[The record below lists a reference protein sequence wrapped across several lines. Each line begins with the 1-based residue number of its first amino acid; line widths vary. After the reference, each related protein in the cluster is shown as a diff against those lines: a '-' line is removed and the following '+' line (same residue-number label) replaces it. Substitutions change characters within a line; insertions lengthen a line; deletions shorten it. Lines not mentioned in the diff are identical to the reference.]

1 VSKLTSW
8 FGGRGRYD
16 GNSAVVMQIAR
27 EVVERRRSVQGAL
40 NEVRHPAVLDAL
52 SDEDFRVLDET
63 VEDNAD
69 YDPEYAIVL
78 ARLSHAAARAKGFDR
93 QIVDAALTLDAL
105 LPPDDPS
112 REREQLLRDAYV
124 IAQRAGYVR
133 GGRLALARLG
143 MRAAEADEFER
154 ARILLSQQLDI
165 ADESTDSAAEVDS
178 SLLLG
183 DILKRAG
190 DSIVAQSY
198 YRRASRSAARLD
210 YHRGVAE
217 ALVRQIEL
225 MEPGTS
231 DETLAAL
238 QRQALDAAQRTADL
252 SLQSRIV
259 LSLAETLARSGRIE
273 EVVPQLEMGVSIAQQ
288 IGDLSTESRCLM
300 ALAAAER
307 RLGRTPAVAERQRA
321 LVDLEDRLGNRN
333 AAANWAVRLG
343 TSELDLNR
351 PNEALQ
357 AFSQARKFA
366 TQVADLKLEQ
376 RALGGIGASYTLL
389 GRPADALDNLMQALD
404 LARRSSDLPHE
415 AQWLAS
421 IGQALWKFNQPED
434 ALRALTEAL
443 GIARR
448 IDDGELQ
455 SNILT
460 LLGQIHAAE
469 GQIPRARECY
479 HRALELN
486 RRLGQPGEEIHLL
499 GALAGLAL
507 DTRQV
512 GHAVALYEQAL
523 HIAIETGDRLEAV
536 RLHGR
541 LGRIA
546 QSQRDLQD
554 ALDHYRRAVDLA
566 ETIDQPAMLRQALLH
581 LATAQH
587 AVGDNGALHSYRRSL
602 TLAQQAA
609 DGASEA
615 LIRLNIGLILTADG
629 HRDEG
634 LDYLYRSAAIASEVW
649 PEGSDLERQAEEA
662 IAQYAEQP
670 LAETTHWSAS
680 DLSRGDYPFEPE
692 YQGTYYEDDE
702 IYTES
707 TLPPH

>member
-1 VSKLTSW
+1 
-8 FGGRGRYD
+8 
-16 GNSAVVMQIAR
+16 MQIAR

-40 NEVRHPAVLDAL
+40 NEVRHPAVLDSL
-52 SDEDFRVLDET
+52 SDEALRVLAAMIEAK
-63 VEDNAD
+63 AD
-69 YDPEYAIVL
+69 YDPEYAILL
-78 ARLSHAAARAKGFDR
+78 ARLTHAAARAKGFDR
-93 QIVDAALTLDAL
+93 QIVDAALSLDAL

-154 ARILLSQQLDI
+154 ARVLLSQQLDI

-178 SLLLG
+178 ALLLG

-190 DSIVAQSY
+190 DTIVAQSY

-217 ALVRQIEL
+217 ALVRQIDL
-225 MEPGTS
+225 MDASTD
-231 DETLAAL
+231 DETMAAL

-259 LSLAETLARSGRIE
+259 LALAETLARSGRIE
-273 EVVPQLEMGVSIAQQ
+273 EVVPQLEMGVSISQQ

-300 ALAAAER
+300 ALIAAER
-307 RLGRTPAVAERQRA
+307 RLGRTQAVAQHQRQ
-321 LVDLEDRLGNRN
+321 LIDLEERLGNRA
-333 AAANWAVRLG
+333 AAANWSIRLG
-343 TSELDLNR
+343 TTYLDLAE
-351 PNEALQ
+351 PNDALQ
-357 AFSQARKFA
+357 AFARGRTLA
-366 TQVADLKLEQ
+366 TSLSDLKLEQ
-376 RALGGIGASYTLL
+376 RSLGGIGAAYTLA

-404 LARRSSDLPHE
+404 LARRSSDLAYE

-434 ALRALTEAL
+434 ALRALTEGL

-455 SNILT
+455 SSMLM
-460 LLGQIHAAE
+460 LLGQIYTAE

-479 HRALELN
+479 HRALELS
-486 RRLGQPGEEIHLL
+486 RRLGQSNEEIHLL

-512 GHAVALYEQAL
+512 SQATALYDQAL
-523 HIAIETGDRLEAV
+523 HIAVETGDRVEAV

-546 QSQRDLQD
+546 HSQVGRYY
-554 ALDHYRRAVDLA
+554 ALDHYRRAAALA
-566 ETIDQPAMLRQALLH
+566 ETDVDPPLLKQSLLH

-587 AVGDNGALHSYRRSL
+587 AVGDHGAVHSYRRSL
-602 TLAQQAA
+602 TIAQQTG
-609 DGASEA
+609 DVRSEA
-615 LIRLNIGLILTADG
+615 LIRLNLGLILTSDG
-629 HRDEG
+629 
-634 LDYLYRSAAIASEVW
+634 
-649 PEGSDLERQAEEA
+649 
-662 IAQYAEQP
+662 
-670 LAETTHWSAS
+670 
-680 DLSRGDYPFEPE
+680 SR
-692 YQGTYYEDDE
+692 
-702 IYTES
+702 
-707 TLPPH
+707 

>member
-1 VSKLTSW
+1 
-8 FGGRGRYD
+8 
-16 GNSAVVMQIAR
+16 
-27 EVVERRRSVQGAL
+27 L
-40 NEVRHPAVLDAL
+40 N
-52 SDEDFRVLDET
+52 
-63 VEDNAD
+63 
-69 YDPEYAIVL
+69 
-78 ARLSHAAARAKGFDR
+78 
-93 QIVDAALTLDAL
+93 Q
-105 LPPDDPS
+105 PD
-112 REREQLLRDAYV
+112 
-124 IAQRAGYVR
+124 
-133 GGRLALARLG
+133 
-143 MRAAEADEFER
+143 
-154 ARILLSQQLDI
+154 
-165 ADESTDSAAEVDS
+165 
-178 SLLLG
+178 
-183 DILKRAG
+183 
-190 DSIVAQSY
+190 
-198 YRRASRSAARLD
+198 
-210 YHRGVAE
+210 
-217 ALVRQIEL
+217 
-225 MEPGTS
+225 
-231 DETLAAL
+231 
-238 QRQALDAAQRTADL
+238 
-252 SLQSRIV
+252 
-259 LSLAETLARSGRIE
+259 
-273 EVVPQLEMGVSIAQQ
+273 
-288 IGDLSTESRCLM
+288 
-300 ALAAAER
+300 
-307 RLGRTPAVAERQRA
+307 
-321 LVDLEDRLGNRN
+321 
-333 AAANWAVRLG
+333 
-343 TSELDLNR
+343 
-351 PNEALQ
+351 EALQ

-404 LARRSSDLPHE
+404 LARRSGDLPHE

-434 ALRALTEAL
+434 ALRALTEGL

-455 SNILT
+455 SSILT
-460 LLGQIHAAE
+460 LLGQIHAVE

-486 RRLGQPGEEIHLL
+486 RRLGQPNEEIHLL
-499 GALAGLAL
+499 SALAGLAL

-541 LGRIA
+541 LGRVA

-566 ETIDQPAMLRQALLH
+566 ETIDQPAMLKQALLH

-602 TLAQQAA
+602 TLAQQAG

-634 LDYLYRSAAIASEVW
+634 LDYLYRSAAISSELW
-649 PEGSDLERQAEEA
+649 PDGSDLERQAEEA
-662 IAQYAEQP
+662 IAAFADQHP
-670 LAETTHWSAS
+670 AETAHWSAS

-702 IYTES
+702 LYNEA
-707 TLPPH
+707 TLPPR